1 MTAVAEDLPVIS
13 RHERRLH
20 SVTGHRR
27 SDTAYGNS
35 GSIEASQAGCDS
47 PGNRMRLPSQP
58 TERTDTGWA
67 AHRRPRLIDFR
78 QADFVSPL
86 ALGLVHGTVG
96 TAEDGLAV

>member
-1 MTAVAEDLPVIS
+1 MAASEQSSSLNVALADGQLS
-13 RHERRLH
+13 
-20 SVTGHRR
+20 
-27 SDTAYGNS
+27 GNRDDRF

-78 QADFVSPL
+78 QANFVSPL

-96 TAEDGLAV
+96 TAEDGLAI